1 MAPERASVISR
12 QVERPAWISR
22 RPVCIIGKEAS
33 MAPKAVA
40 ITEASAG
47 VGRAAARAF
56 EIRLRERTN

>member
-1 MAPERASVISR
+1 
-12 QVERPAWISR
+12 
-22 RPVCIIGKEAS
+22 